1 MTAVTEV
8 GYRGP
13 EVCRMA
19 GITYRQLDH
28 WARVG
33 MVPPS
38 LAPAHGSGTQRRYSL
53 EDVACLRVVGQLRE
67 GARILAVDSPACR
80 QVVDVVRRRFA
91 ELGPDSFIL
100 LSATDVRYTNDPLD
114 LAALAFATE
123 AVVVVPLWPILRELV
138 APT

>member
-1 MTAVTEV
+1 MSAVTAA

-13 EVCRMA
+13 QVCDMA

-28 WARVG
+28 WARVDL
-33 MVPPS
+33 VAPS
-38 LAPAHGSGTQRRYSL
+38 IADAHGSGTQRRYSL

-67 GARILAVDSPACR
+67 GARLLAVDSPKCR
-80 QVVDVVRRRFA
+80 EVVDVVRRRWA
-91 ELGPDSFIL
+91 ELTADSFL
-100 LSATDVRYTNDPLD
+100 LVSATDVRYTDDPLD

-138 APT
+138 ALR